1 MPNCTHNED
10 MSQSKAWVP
19 ILFECVDADL
29 TIGCNVW
36 MENLSQEVACNI
48 NGPKIQTC
56 AQMKCK
62 VRNNRQIQQMECIVR
77 NNRQIQEKQIS
88 KSKLPERTDCRP
100 YSNIQI
106 SIARVTHSIYP
117 HMHQRDLKKRYQ
129 NLPTSSMDWLL

>member
-1 MPNCTHNED
+1 
-10 MSQSKAWVP
+10 
-19 ILFECVDADL
+19 
-29 TIGCNVW
+29 
-36 MENLSQEVACNI
+36 
-48 NGPKIQTC
+48 
-56 AQMKCK
+56 
-62 VRNNRQIQQMECIVR
+62 MECIVR